1 VGMLC
6 VRTLVRGEHRRHR
19 REDPMAGQVDLFGRL
34 VPKIKERK
42 RRPPKKKGGG
52 GNPESGKPDSEV
64 SVNQTFKS
72 G

>member
-1 VGMLC
+1 
-6 VRTLVRGEHRRHR
+6 
-19 REDPMAGQVDLFGRL
+19 VDLFGRL